1 MKTFGIVDSK
11 DYTVE
16 TMYVSAP
23 MSWELLSGS
32 NGIEI
37 VDLDYL
43 DGAIVVQQ
51 ASNSPEDFYGSV
63 SPKINSNTG
72 TYQYVLYRSI
82 KHLFYSTSSIASG
95 SNNVIGYLNSY
106 FYSGS
111 ILGTASLAGLPDE
124 SYILSIGQ
132 QFYGDRIKP
141 GTFELTT
148 EVPNKT
154 ILDDD
159 VGNLYIS
166 ESGVGTYIGNVFY
179 DKGIAVI
186 KHNTS
191 PVTTTINTNGL
202 KLVNG
207 SRLYI
212 DYESDV
218 KFDRH
223 EIYAKIAPEEFN
235 FSIFNPTILRSYQA
249 TGSVSASIFTASM
262 QQQNVK
268 TSGSSTDTYNLY
280 NLMSAGVIK
289 PYITTVGLYNERY
302 ELLAVAKLSEP
313 IQRTFDT
320 DQIFIVRFDT

>member
-1 MKTFGIVDSK
+1 MKTFNTIDSK

-16 TMYVSAP
+16 ELFVSAP
-23 MSWELLSGS
+23 ISWELLSGS
-32 NGIEI
+32 NGVVITDPDE
-37 VDLDYL
+37 LE
-43 DGAIVVQQ
+43 GAVTVQR
-51 ASNSPEDFYGSV
+51 ASNSPDDFYDNPT
-63 SPKINSNTG
+63 PKINADTG
-72 TYQYVLYRSI
+72 TYEYVMYRSI
-82 KHLFYSTSSIASG
+82 KHLFYNTG
-95 SNNVIGYLNSY
+95 SY

-111 ILGTASLAGLPDE
+111 ILGTTSLAGLPDE
-124 SYILSIGQ
+124 SYVISIGQ

-141 GTFELTT
+141 GSFELTT
-148 EVPNKT
+148 EVANKT

-159 VGNLYIS
+159 VGNLYVS
-166 ESGVGTYIGNVFY
+166 ESGAGAYIGNIFY

-186 KHNTS
+186 KHDTGS
-191 PVTTTINTNGL
+191 AVTALSANGL
-202 KLVNG
+202 KLVNS
-207 SRLYI
+207 SRLYV

-223 EIYAKIAPEEFN
+223 EIYVKLAPEDFN
-235 FSIFNPTILRSYQA
+235 FSIFNPSILRTYQA
-249 TGSVSASIFTASM
+249 SGSVSASAFTASM
-262 QQQNVK
+262 QQENIK

-289 PYITTVGLYNERY
+289 PYVTSIGLYNERY